1 MKPIKLQAWLCL
13 VVCGGLLQG
22 AERMLTLR
30 QALEL
35 ALEQNPDLALARLE
49 ERKAEREVQIAR
61 SPFVPTLAVGSG
73 LAWSSGFPMSIE
85 GATPAVLQ
93 ARAIADVYNRPQ
105 SYRVAAARE
114 NHRST
119 ALDLQGKQEQVA
131 LRTAELFL
139 EVERAGRML
148 EMARRQVEILEKVSE
163 LVGFRVREGRELP
176 LESKRAALQLA
187 RARYQVIALE
197 NQRRDAESALISV
210 LGLEPGDRLRL
221 IAEERVQLSLPPDPE
236 QAVEQALAYSR
247 ELRAMEARLTAKSL
261 EVRAER
267 ASSLPR
273 LGLVAQYGLL
283 ARFNN
288 YEQFFR
294 RFERHNGQLGVSF
307 EIPLF
312 ARTVID
318 ARAGKAEAEAAQMR
332 IQMRTL
338 RERIAAEV
346 RSLHQAARQAEA
358 AREVARLDLEVAREQ
373 VSLLLAQSEEGR
385 ASLRQLEEARYVES
399 EKWIAFYQADYAVE
413 LARLNLLAR
422 TGQLIA
428 ALR

>member
-236 QAVEQALAYSR
+236 QAVEQALAHSR

-267 ASSLPR
+267 ASTLPR